1 MQSSLRACE
10 RQGGCGS
17 QSSKTRFGCRA
28 HALASWTAAA
38 WGRGAAGPTATA
50 RLRAVAKSTAT
61 PAPATSISSST
72 PHEAPQLA
80 AGSGPPS
87 PAASG
92 PALPHDLL
100 LSDVRVV
107 LVAPKHEANIGAVAR
122 AAANFECLNLYIVAP
137 RCDGAA
143 AGWTGEARK
152 VACGDSVLDRAVV
165 VDTLEQALAD
175 TSSSIGF
182 TRRTGAARRT
192 HASLGHLLAEFPF
205 ALPLQPPPVAVPT
218 SAAAAGPC
226 ATALV
231 FGREESGLT
240 EAELRLCSYASAIPT
255 GRVQPSM
262 NLSHAV
268 AAVLAELFS
277 RRCGLLAVASAVAVD
292 EAAAAVDAAGIGGG
306 GGGSGSGGASEGGSG
321 SGTRP
326 LLRMPVGGSAAEDAR
341 VSTSLPPGA
350 TAAAAIAAAGLVGG
364 RHGGGGSVVPAEGAG
379 EGAGAGVGAPDAGM
393 LPASAQE
400 VELLLRKVAAI
411 AEAVGMS
418 GAESKGGGNNG
429 NHGRRRLP
437 LGHLRAVVSRA
448 RVNAAE
454 SRSLHGLASGVLQ
467 RLEPGHPLEARKA
480 QRKQEQQKEPQA
492 PGGRQE
498 QQPQEGRREQ
508 EGETAGKQE

>member
-1 MQSSLRACE
+1 MRQQKGTASLDELDRRGLGVCC
-10 RQGGCGS
+10 CGPPARVS
-17 QSSKTRFGCRA
+17 FG
-28 HALASWTAAA
+28 HGQAAA
-38 WGRGAAGPTATA
+38 
-50 RLRAVAKSTAT
+50 
-61 PAPATSISSST
+61 PAS
-72 PHEAPQLA
+72 
-80 AGSGPPS
+80 
-87 PAASG
+87 SG

-143 AGWTGEARK
+143 TGWRGEARK
-152 VACGDSVLDRAVV
+152 VACGDAVLDRAVV

-205 ALPLQPPPVAVPT
+205 ALPQQPPAPRPAQPPPLPLSAGAAGAGAAVAGAEA
-218 SAAAAGPC
+218 AAAAGT
-226 ATALV
+226 TALV

-268 AAVLAELFS
+268 SAVLAELFS
-277 RRCGLLAVASAVAVD
+277 RRCGLLAVASASAVD
-292 EAAAAVDAAGIGGG
+292 KAAAEVDAASSSGVSGDAS
-306 GGGSGSGGASEGGSG
+306 GSGSGNSS
-321 SGTRP
+321 RP
-326 LLRMPVGGSAAEDAR
+326 LLRMRSVGGGGAAAQLSAW
-341 VSTSLPPGA
+341 PPGA
-350 TAAAAIAAAGLVGG
+350 TAAAAIAAGGLVGG
-364 RHGGGGSVVPAEGAG
+364 RHSSGGSGSAEPAEGAG
-379 EGAGAGVGAPDAGM
+379 AGAGSGAGAGVGAGAPDAGT

-437 LGHLRAVVSRA
+437 LGHLRGVVSRA
-448 RVNAAE
+448 RVSAAE

-467 RLEPGHPLEARKA
+467 RLDPAHPLEARKA
-480 QRKQEQQKEPQA
+480 QRRPQGQQGPGGSGEQGGSGAQE
-492 PGGRQE
+492 GRQE
-498 QQPQEGRREQ
+498 PRQDAGRGGDEGGERE
-508 EGETAGKQE
+508 